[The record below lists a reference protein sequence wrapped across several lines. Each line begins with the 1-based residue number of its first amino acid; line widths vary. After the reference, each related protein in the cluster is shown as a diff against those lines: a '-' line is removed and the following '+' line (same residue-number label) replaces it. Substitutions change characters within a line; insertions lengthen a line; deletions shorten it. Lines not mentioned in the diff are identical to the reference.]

1 MKKLLQTN
9 NLSKTYVQTQGFFSR
24 VRTNIHALDNVS
36 FSINQ
41 GTTMAVVGESGS
53 GKSTLAKS
61 LVRLVNLDEGSVEFN
76 GVDLLNLEGEMLK
89 SVRKDIQMIF
99 QDPYASLNP
108 RLSIL
113 QIMEEPLL
121 IHNYQDS
128 YARRRKIENFI
139 ERVGLKASD
148 LKKYPHQFSGG
159 QRQRIGIARAL
170 ILEPKLVICDEPVS
184 ALDVAV
190 QAQILNLLR
199 KLQKDFGLTYL
210 FISHDLGV
218 VQHMCDSI
226 AVMYMGKIVEY
237 GPRLDIFNVPQH
249 PYTQALLSAVPSVDK
264 ARRAKSRRIL
274 ISGDPPDPV
283 NLPDG
288 CRFANRCSTAKD
300 ICRRDQPKLDNGVAC
315 HFPGAKL

>member
-1 MKKLLQTN
+1 MKKILQTN

-61 LVRLVNLDEGSVEFN
+61 LVRLVNLDEGSIKFN
-76 GVDLLNLEGEMLK
+76 GVDLLNLKGEKLK
-89 SVRKDIQMIF
+89 SIRKDIQMIF

-128 YARRRKIENFI
+128 DARRKKIENFI

-184 ALDVAV
+184 ALDVSV
-190 QAQILNLLR
+190 QAQILKLL
-199 KLQKDFGLTYL
+199 KDLQGEFGLTYL
-210 FISHDLGV
+210 FITHDLNIAK
-218 VQHMCDSI
+218 HMSDNI
-226 AVMYMGKIVEY
+226 MVLNLGKIVEMNKSNE
-237 GPRLDIFNVPQH
+237 IFNFPKH
-249 PYTQALLSAVPSVDK
+249 DYTK
-264 ARRAKSRRIL
+264 KL
-274 ISGDPPDPV
+274 IS
-283 NLPDG
+283 
-288 CRFANRCSTAKD
+288 S
-300 ICRRDQPKLDNGVAC
+300 IPKI
-315 HFPGAKL
+315 